1 MFTLQE
7 KILNPT
13 REFLRAEPSEFTS
26 PPCNYLPVFL
36 EDSIEED
43 LRKTVVYSG
52 FESCFDR
59 LI

>member
-1 MFTLQE
+1 LFTLQD

-13 REFLRAEPSEFTS
+13 WEFLQAESSEFTS

-36 EDSIEED
+36 EDSIEH
-43 LRKTVVYSG
+43 LRKTVGYSG

-59 LI
+59 LV